1 MPTQTQPKQKTRN
14 PNWGGARRGTG
25 PLRRNIH
32 LSDQGAVTLRLLL
45 EWFRLEYPTT
55 PFTADSLVD
64 AFIQQAAE
72 RLQESTPHV

>member
-1 MPTQTQPKQKTRN
+1 MTKQTPKPRS

-45 EWFRLEYPTT
+45 EWFRLEYPDHAHTL
-55 PFTADSLVD
+55 TADSLVD
-64 AFIQQAAE
+64 AFIRQAAE